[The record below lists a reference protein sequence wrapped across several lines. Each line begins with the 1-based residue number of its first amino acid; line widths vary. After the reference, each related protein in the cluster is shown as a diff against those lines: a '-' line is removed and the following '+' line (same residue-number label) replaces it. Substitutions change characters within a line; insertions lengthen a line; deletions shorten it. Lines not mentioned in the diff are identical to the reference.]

1 MDHLGPRFIRIEH
14 IMVWRNPRY
23 VEPDPCPVGQ
33 EVTPGRQPVVEMVG
47 CDVTQMLQS
56 RRQQVPGEGVF
67 PLVQKEE
74 YLATFAP
81 DILLVVII

>member
-1 MDHLGPRFIRIEH
+1 
-14 IMVWRNPRY
+14 MVWRNPRY
-23 VEPDPCPVGQ
+23 VEPDPCSVGQ

-74 YLATFAP
+74 YLATFA
-81 DILLVVII
+81 LTYYW

>member
-1 MDHLGPRFIRIEH
+1 
-14 IMVWRNPRY
+14 
-23 VEPDPCPVGQ
+23 
-33 EVTPGRQPVVEMVG
+33 MVG
-47 CDVTQMLQS
+47 RNSGGVERNKRAVGHEVAPGGQPIMEMIGCNMAQVSQHHC
-56 RRQQVPGEGVF
+56 QQVPGEGVF

>member
-1 MDHLGPRFIRIEH
+1 
-14 IMVWRNPRY
+14 MVWRNPRY